1 MGNTVTK
8 ETPPESPSFHGR
20 GSFSLS
26 SHGQNS
32 SSRRLTDSRKDREI
46 ERQRRHAK
54 RKEAYQLIIDP
65 SETVD
70 GGYLFPQGVYY
81 GPQDFKVA
89 VVRDLII
96 RRKLAPFYKGLDSLE
111 PEWSDAELLEA
122 VNGEPVSGDV
132 PEIDNLAIEDEPPTS
147 KPSTGQPIPSRNG
160 AGSLSTAMDSPMS
173 LPKIRGSESVP
184 VSRDRS
190 YTTSAYRQANERQQA
205 EKNIQQIWLY
215 RNAHEC
221 PICFLYYPRL
231 NSTRCCGQDICT
243 ECFVQIK
250 RSPPHPPYSDESP
263 STTATGPQVSGPDSG
278 DVIQLVSEPACCPY
292 CAEEG
297 CGVIFDAPPFEWG
310 IHKPQDQSNQSVSA
324 APQGVAGSPS
334 RRRRTSVPATHPDVV
349 TIDIIRPDWGNKL
362 ASAQRKLA
370 RKSAA
375 ARALHQS
382 ALLPAGGSSS
392 SRIHDSDSGGAARG
406 SLADIVHA
414 SRRMSA
420 SQTRELE
427 KRMIDEAIKAS
438 LSTQ

>member
-8 ETPPESPSFHGR
+8 ESPS
-20 GSFSLS
+20 GSPQFYRPDYTSGT
-26 SHGQNS
+26 SHDHIG
-32 SSRRLTDSRKDREI
+32 SSRRNSSRKGRDTDRH
-46 ERQRRHAK
+46 RRHAK

-96 RRKLAPFYKGLDSLE
+96 RRKLAPFYKGLETLE
-111 PEWSDAELLEA
+111 PEWSDRELLEA
-122 VNGEPVSGDV
+122 VYGHSLESEP
-132 PEIDNLAIEDEPPTS
+132 PEIDTLAIDDDSPTS
-147 KPSTGQPIPSRNG
+147 TDTAAKSTPVPSRAGVG
-160 AGSLSTAMDSPMS
+160 ALPSLMDGPMS
-173 LPKIRGSESVP
+173 LPKGQGFGNVS
-184 VSRDRS
+184 VSRNRS
-190 YTTSAYRQANERQQA
+190 YTTSAYTKANERQQT
-205 EKNIQQIWLY
+205 EKDIQQIWLY

-221 PICFLYYPRL
+221 PICFLFYPRL

-243 ECFVQIK
+243 ECLVQIK
-250 RSPPHPPYSDESP
+250 RAPPHPPYSDEG
-263 STTATGPQVSGPDSG
+263 STPGSGGTNS
-278 DVIQLVSEPACCPY
+278 DVLQLVSEPACCPY
-292 CAEEG
+292 CAEPE
-297 CGVIFDAPPFEWG
+297 CGVVFDAPPFEWG
-310 IHKPQDQSNQSVSA
+310 IRKPQDEGTQRASA
-324 APQGVAGSPS
+324 APQGVAGSTS
-334 RRRRTSVPATHPDVV
+334 NARRTSVPASHPDVV
-349 TIDIIRPDWGNKL
+349 TIDTIRPDWESKL

-382 ALLPAGGSSS
+382 ALLPAAGTPTSTQSSS
-392 SRIHDSDSGGAARG
+392 SGGLQSARG
-406 SLADIVHA
+406 SLADIFHA

-438 LSTQ
+438 LNMQ